1 MIVKALSLP
10 VILGLSVSACAPA
23 WRGGSHMGAGSLV
36 WNWPIMS
43 AFSFLGTFLA
53 VLAALFVF
61 RWLTDARPTSDAL
74 NSLKQRYAKG
84 EMTREEFDRIKKE
97 LAG

>member
-1 MIVKALSLP
+1 M
-10 VILGLSVSACAPA
+10 
-23 WRGGSHMGAGSLV
+23 
-36 WNWPIMS
+36 MS

-53 VLAALFVF
+53 VLAALFIF

-74 NSLKQRYAKG
+74 NALKQRYAKG
-84 EMTREEFDRIKKE
+84 EITREEFERIKKE